1 MKTLLRQVS
10 TGLFFG
16 GPSCWC
22 RDANAGRNFKSIDRA
37 LSFIRDFH
45 LQDVEIVF
53 AFNDSA
59 EVKPAP
65 LEKVAVGFTEER

>member
-10 TGLFFG
+10 TGLFFS

-22 RDANAGRNFKSIDRA
+22 REVTSGRNFKSIDRA

-53 AFNDSA
+53 AFDDSSD
-59 EVKPAP
+59 VTPA
-65 LEKVAVGFTEER
+65 LLDKVSVRFNEER